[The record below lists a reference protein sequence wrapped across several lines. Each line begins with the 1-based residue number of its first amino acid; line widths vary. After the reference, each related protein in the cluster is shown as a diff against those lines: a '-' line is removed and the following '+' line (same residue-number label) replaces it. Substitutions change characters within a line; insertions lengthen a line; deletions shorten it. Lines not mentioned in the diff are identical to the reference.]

1 MHKPRIGV
9 LGAGSIS
16 DYHITGLQ
24 AAGAEVVALF
34 SRTEA
39 KARAQAAR
47 YSIPRVFTDPSAL
60 LGRDDIDAVVI
71 ATPDFTHVEMALA
84 AVEARKPMLLQK
96 PMARTGDE
104 CRQILAA
111 AQAAGV
117 PLWVSFMHRYF
128 GEVEALRELL
138 AGPTL
143 GRLTL
148 VRLRNATPGANWAD
162 WFYRKELVG
171 GGAVMQIGIH
181 GIDLLQHLFGS
192 IVAVKATTAI
202 TVPERTLADGRVV
215 APDNED
221 LALATYRFGS
231 GLLATHEVSYTE
243 VAGTDRFR
251 LEVYGNR
258 GTAWLRTER
267 GPLAVSTGRG
277 AWQSPPV
284 PPGDVGY
291 RQHRHWL
298 AMLTGQEPMDTSA
311 EDGLSSVL
319 VAEALYRSAE
329 GSAWETV
336 HDRTVVSSQSHP
348 EHRSSGTG

>member
-1 MHKPRIGV
+1 MNTRKPRIGV

-16 DYHITGLQ
+16 DYHTTGLQ
-24 AAGAEVVALF
+24 AAGAEVAAIF

-47 YSIPRVFTDPSAL
+47 YGISLVFTDPRAL
-60 LGRDDIDAVVI
+60 LARDDIDAVVI

-84 AVEARKPMLLQK
+84 AIEAHKPMLLQK

-104 CRQILAA
+104 CREILAA
-111 AQAAGV
+111 AQAASV

-128 GEVEALRELL
+128 GEVEALRRLL
-138 AGPTL
+138 AGQAL
-143 GRLTL
+143 GRLTQ

-162 WFYRKELVG
+162 WFYRKDLVG

-181 GIDLLQHLFGS
+181 GIDLLQYVFGP
-192 IVAVKATTAI
+192 IVAVRATTAI
-202 TVPERTLADGRVV
+202 TVPQRTLADGRVV
-215 APDNED
+215 VPDNED
-221 LALATYRFGS
+221 LALATYRFAN

-251 LEVYGNR
+251 LEVYGDR

-277 AWQSPPV
+277 TWESPPV
-284 PPGDVGY
+284 PAGEVGY

-298 AMLTGQEPMDTSA
+298 AMLAGEEPMDTSA
-311 EDGLSSVL
+311 EDGLRSVL

-336 HDRTVVSSQSHP
+336 HEIAT
-348 EHRSSGTG
+348 